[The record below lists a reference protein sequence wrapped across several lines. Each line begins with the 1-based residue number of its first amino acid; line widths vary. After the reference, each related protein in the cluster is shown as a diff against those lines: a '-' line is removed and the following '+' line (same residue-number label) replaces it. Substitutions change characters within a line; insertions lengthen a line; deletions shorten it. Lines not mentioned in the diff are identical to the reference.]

1 MLSIHAAMTELDQIA
16 AQRDVAV
23 DCYREALQNV
33 ANYAVEL
40 DEQVTSQHRRH
51 VEELAARVTS
61 SVESLRDAGATLRA
75 LLREYRS
82 RAAEYLNSIREQ
94 LASTA
99 HALEEVMESLAQADG
114 DHEARIRAALGTMR
128 EAAQHPAASPVRDML
143 LSAADSIASGVEDMR
158 KQHQA
163 HVAEFMAE
171 IRVLHTRIGQL
182 ESAASVDSVTQLLS
196 RGEMERHVL
205 SLEPGDVNLVLM
217 VTSGLRLAEVRFN
230 AEVASQL
237 AGAFTKRLRNLVP
250 PTVTIGRWSTEEFVA
265 ILEGPAGAAIKVA
278 KAIGEQLSG
287 AYSCLL
293 DGKVVRPD
301 LQVRVMVIER
311 AEGSAERLL
320 GRIREYMS
328 QSATAPAV

>member
-1 MLSIHAAMTELDQIA
+1 MLSIREAMTDLEQLA
-16 AQRDVAV
+16 AQRDAAV

-33 ANYAVEL
+33 AHYAVEL
-40 DEQVTSQHRRH
+40 DEPVTSQHRRH
-51 VEELAARVTS
+51 VEDLAARVS
-61 SVESLRDAGATLRA
+61 STIESLREAGATLRA
-75 LLREYRS
+75 LLRDYRN
-82 RAAEYLNSIREQ
+82 RAAEYLNNIREQ

-114 DHEARIRAALGTMR
+114 DHEARIRTALGAMR
-128 EAAQHPAASPVRDML
+128 DAAQHPAASPIREML
-143 LSAADSIASGVEDMR
+143 LSAADAIGTGVEEMR

-182 ESAASVDSVTQLLS
+182 ESAASIDSVTNLLT
-196 RGEMERHVL
+196 RGETERHVL
-205 SLEPGDVNLVLM
+205 SLEPNTVNLVLM

-250 PTVTIGRWSTEEFVA
+250 ENATVGRWSTEEFVG
-265 ILEGPAGAAIKVA
+265 ILGGSPADAIKIA

-287 AYSCLL
+287 SYSCLL
-293 DGKVVRPD
+293 EGKVVRPE
-301 LQVRVMVIER
+301 LQVRVMVLER

-320 GRIREYMS
+320 GRVREYMS
-328 QSATAPAV
+328 QSITAPGH